1 MTKAAGSWSCCLIGI
16 ALWLGA
22 PPVAAFDEDAAS
34 GRDRAGVEE
43 GTLAEAAASL
53 PLVPLGVTVPATLV
67 ARDNDI
73 PPGEVFPVS
82 SLNAPFTNSLG
93 QVGFTGG
100 LNTGGGTDN
109 FVWFDAGVAWHNS
122 DEMGSVLTGAES
134 TMGISDTGGFIYS
147 PAVDT
152 NDAVWTHNG
161 ALLVE
166 GDPAPDFA
174 PPALSVFNSR
184 PHMIATGQAYWVG
197 GVSLSGGNTTEARAL
212 FTSPDATTANIQVV
226 LRSGDMVGGFVIDS
240 GSSGID
246 FDYDFSSDGAHHIQ
260 VLLMDTGST
269 VDDGFVYVDG
279 SLIARESTPSGDG
292 DNWDN
297 FDTVAINTSGH
308 YLFSGDT
315 DGATTSDEFI
325 AYDGAISI
333 REGDAIGGFT
343 LTTPATV
350 NALSLDD
357 DGRAV
362 HLWNTSGGI
371 EYLFF
376 ACQSSSL
383 VRSTMVLGTGMQVD
397 LDDNGTP
404 DATVTDFN
412 ASNGIGPGLDLAG
425 DGRVFVEVDLD
436 DGGGAEEAVIAI
448 ELPLCMPFLDGFET
462 GDTSRWTFA
471 VP

>member
-1 MTKAAGSWSCCLIGI
+1 MTRVERSWLGCVAGI
-16 ALWLGA
+16 AAWLA
-22 PPVAAFDEDAAS
+22 VTPVPADAADAADE
-34 GRDRAGVEE
+34 RDRAGVERE
-43 GTLAEAAASL
+43 VAESGPALVA
-53 PLVPLGVTVPATLV
+53 LVPLGVTVPATLV
-67 ARDNDI
+67 ARDNDV

-100 LNTGGGTDN
+100 LDTGGGTDN

-122 DEMGSVLTGAES
+122 DEMVSVLTGAES

-147 PAVDT
+147 PAVDG

-166 GDPAPDFA
+166 GDPAPGFA

-184 PHMIATGQAYWVG
+184 PHMVATGQVYWVG

-212 FTSPDATTANIQVV
+212 FTSPDATAGNIQVV
-226 LRSGDMVGGFVIDS
+226 LRSGDSVGGFVIDS
-240 GSSGID
+240 PSGID
-246 FDYDFSSDGAHHIQ
+246 FDFDFSSDGSHHIQ
-260 VLLMDTGST
+260 ALLMETGST
-269 VDDGFVYVDG
+269 VNDGFVYVDG
-279 SLIARESTPSGDG
+279 SLVARESTPSGDG

-297 FDTVAINTSGH
+297 FDSMAINASGH

-325 AYDGAISI
+325 AYDGVISI
-333 REGDAIGGFT
+333 REGDTIGGFT
-343 LTTPATV
+343 LTSTATV

-376 ACQSSSL
+376 ACDASSL
-383 VRSTMVLGTGMQVD
+383 VRSTLVLGTGMQVD

-404 DATVTDFN
+404 DATVVDFN
-412 ASNGIGPGLDLAG
+412 ASNVVGPGLDLAG

-436 DGGGAEEAVIAI
+436 DGGGAEEAVIAL
-448 ELPLCMPFLDGFET
+448 ELPLCMPFLDGFKT
-462 GDTSRWTFA
+462 GDTSRWSST